1 VVDGVL
7 SVKGAPFLGGFG
19 WVLLIGLAVVAIGAM
34 MTFATEVGDRETGE
48 LGLSVLRGF
57 GTLAV
62 AAGFCGAGL
71 FGRELAIGI
80 RTALIIAGTFFL
92 LAAAGTLSFL

>member
-19 WVLLIGLAVVAIGAM
+19 WVLLIGLAVVSIGAV
-34 MTFATEVGDRETGE
+34 MTFANEVGGKGTDE
-48 LGLSVLRGF
+48 LGLSILRGF

-71 FGRELAIGI
+71 FARDLAISI

-92 LAAAGTLSFL
+92 LAAAGNLSLF